1 MKKEIVNMQ
10 IVDTYLG
17 LDGRN
22 NFMFTLSLSND
33 DGLGCGFGGWSLGRA
48 GSDMLRAV
56 LETVGT
62 DSWETLP
69 GKYVRVVFED
79 QRSVAIG
86 HITKNKWLN
95 LQEWMNAWTAKHGPE
110 VPEKE

>member
-1 MKKEIVNMQ
+1 MNKEVINMR
-10 IVDTYLG
+10 IEGTHLG
-17 LDGRN
+17 LDNRN
-22 NFMFTLSLSND
+22 RFTFTLSLSDD
-33 DGLGCGFGGWSLGRA
+33 DGSGCGFGGWSLGRA

-79 QRSVAIG
+79 ERSVAIG

-95 LQEWMNAWTAKHGPE
+95 LTDWMDAWKAEHGPE
-110 VPEKE
+110 VPEK